1 MTPRVFILYA
11 LLCIIW
17 GTTWLAL
24 KISLN
29 YIPPIFGLGLRFT
42 ISSII
47 LWPILLRKKPKINRS
62 STAIKV
68 YLSFSLLSFVAAYSL
83 TYWGAQFIYSSLA
96 SIIWAL
102 LPIFVSIIA
111 HFMLPS
117 EPLTLRRFGGGLFG
131 LAGVAFI
138 LSSNGEQKEVQMI
151 GVLAIFLAVVLASG
165 PNVYLKKHYKI
176 VNPLHVN
183 VISQTIAAIVLIPL
197 SFLLEKPMA
206 TIWNSTSIIT
216 LVYLAIFGTVIT
228 WTIYFW
234 LYNHIS
240 VNQISTLGLVP
251 PVFAS
256 IIGWIFLGETYGYEL
271 FIGGALVLLG
281 VYLIHSR
288 QVPGRE
294 GI

>member
-11 LLCIIW
+11 LLCVIW

-138 LSSNGEQKEVQMI
+138 LSSNGGQKEVQMI

>member
-1 MTPRVFILYA
+1 MTPKVFILYA

-288 QVPGRE
+288 QIPGRE

>member
-11 LLCIIW
+11 LLCVIW

>member
-11 LLCIIW
+11 LLCLIW

-29 YIPPIFGLGLRFT
+29 YISPIFGLGLRFT

-117 EPLTLRRFGGGLFG
+117 EPLTLRRFGGGLCG

-138 LSSNGEQKEVQMI
+138 LSSNGGGKEVQMI

-183 VISQTIAAIVLIPL
+183 VIAQTIAAIVLIPL
-197 SFLLEKPMA
+197 SFLLEKPMT

>member
-1 MTPRVFILYA
+1 MTSRVFILYA

-138 LSSNGEQKEVQMI
+138 LSSNGGQKEVQMI

-216 LVYLAIFGTVIT
+216 LVYLAIFGTVIS

-240 VNQISTLGLVP
+240 VNQISTLGLLP

-288 QVPGRE
+288 QLPGRE

>member
-47 LWPILLRKKPKINRS
+47 LWPILLRQKPKINRS

>member
-1 MTPRVFILYA
+1 MTSRVFILYA

-138 LSSNGEQKEVQMI
+138 LSSNGGQKEVQMI

>member
-138 LSSNGEQKEVQMI
+138 LSSNGGQKEVQMI

-183 VISQTIAAIVLIPL
+183 VISQTIAAIVLLPL

-216 LVYLAIFGTVIT
+216 LIYLAIFGTVIT

>member
-11 LLCIIW
+11 LLCVIW

-47 LWPILLRKKPKINRS
+47 LWPILLRQKPKINRS

-138 LSSNGEQKEVQMI
+138 LSSNGGQKEVQMI

>member
-1 MTPRVFILYA
+1 M
-11 LLCIIW
+11 
-17 GTTWLAL
+17 
-24 KISLN
+24 
-29 YIPPIFGLGLRFT
+29 
-42 ISSII
+42 
-47 LWPILLRKKPKINRS
+47 
-62 STAIKV
+62 KV

-138 LSSNGEQKEVQMI
+138 LSSNGGQKEVQMI
-151 GVLAIFLAVVLASG
+151 GVLAIFLAVDLASG
-165 PNVYLKKHYKI
+165 PNVYLKKHHKI

-183 VISQTIAAIVLIPL
+183 VIAQTIAAIVLIPL
-197 SFLLEKPMA
+197 SFLLEKPMT

-271 FIGGALVLLG
+271 FIGGTLVLLG

>member
-47 LWPILLRKKPKINRS
+47 LWPILLRQKPKINRS

-138 LSSNGEQKEVQMI
+138 LSSNGGQKEVQMI

>member
-1 MTPRVFILYA
+1 MTSRVFILYA

-47 LWPILLRKKPKINRS
+47 LWPILLRQRPKINRS

-138 LSSNGEQKEVQMI
+138 LSSNGGQKEVQMI

-240 VNQISTLGLVP
+240 VNQISTLGLIP

>member
-11 LLCIIW
+11 LLCLIW

-117 EPLTLRRFGGGLFG
+117 EPLTLRRFGGGLCG

-138 LSSNGEQKEVQMI
+138 LSSNGGGEEVQMI

-183 VISQTIAAIVLIPL
+183 VIAQTIAAIVLIPL
-197 SFLLEKPMA
+197 SFLLEKPMT

>member
-11 LLCIIW
+11 LLCLIW
-17 GTTWLAL
+17 GTTWMAL

-42 ISSII
+42 ISSLI
-47 LWPILLRKKPKINRS
+47 LWPFLLRKKPKINRS
-62 STAIKV
+62 SIAIRV
-68 YLSFSLLSFVAAYSL
+68 YLSFSLSSFVAAYSL

-102 LPIFVSIIA
+102 LPIFVSILA

-117 EPLTLRRFGGGLFG
+117 EPLTLRRFGGGLLG
-131 LAGVAFI
+131 LAGVAAI
-138 LSSNGEQKEVQMI
+138 LTSNGGEKEVQMA
-151 GVLAIFLAVVLASG
+151 GVLAIFLAVALASV
-165 PNVYLKKHYKI
+165 PNVYLKKHHKT

-183 VISQTIAAIVLIPL
+183 VIAQSIAAIVLIPL
-197 SFLLEKPMA
+197 SFLLEEPM
-206 TIWNSTSIIT
+206 TTVWNSTSIIT

-240 VNQISTLGLVP
+240 VNQISTLGLIP

-256 IIGWIFLGETYGYEL
+256 ILGWIFLGENYGYEL
-271 FIGGALVLLG
+271 FTGGILVFLG

-288 QVPGRE
+288 QVHGRE

>member
-1 MTPRVFILYA
+1 
-11 LLCIIW
+11 
-17 GTTWLAL
+17 
-24 KISLN
+24 
-29 YIPPIFGLGLRFT
+29 
-42 ISSII
+42 
-47 LWPILLRKKPKINRS
+47 
-62 STAIKV
+62 
-68 YLSFSLLSFVAAYSL
+68 
-83 TYWGAQFIYSSLA
+83 
-96 SIIWAL
+96 
-102 LPIFVSIIA
+102 
-111 HFMLPS
+111 
-117 EPLTLRRFGGGLFG
+117 
-131 LAGVAFI
+131 
-138 LSSNGEQKEVQMI
+138 MI
-151 GVLAIFLAVVLASG
+151 GVLAIFLAVALASG
-165 PNVYLKKHYKI
+165 PNVYLKKHHKI

-183 VISQTIAAIVLIPL
+183 VIAQTIAAIVLMPL
-197 SFLLEKPMA
+197 SFFLEKPMT

>member
-1 MTPRVFILYA
+1 MTPKVFILYA

-47 LWPILLRKKPKINRS
+47 LWPILLRQKPKINRS

-183 VISQTIAAIVLIPL
+183 VIAQTIAAIVLIPL

-288 QVPGRE
+288 QIPGRE

>member
-1 MTPRVFILYA
+1 MTSRVFILYA
-11 LLCIIW
+11 LLCVIW

-111 HFMLPS
+111 HFMLPT

-138 LSSNGEQKEVQMI
+138 LSSNGGEKEVQMI

>member
-1 MTPRVFILYA
+1 MTSRVFILYA

-47 LWPILLRKKPKINRS
+47 LWPILLRQKPKINRS

-138 LSSNGEQKEVQMI
+138 LSSNGGQKEVQMI

>member
-11 LLCIIW
+11 LLCLIW

-138 LSSNGEQKEVQMI
+138 LSSNEGQKEVQMI

-183 VISQTIAAIVLIPL
+183 VIAQTIAAIVLIPL
-197 SFLLEKPMA
+197 SFFLEKPMT

>member
-138 LSSNGEQKEVQMI
+138 LSSNGGQKEVQMI

>member
-11 LLCIIW
+11 LLCVIW

-47 LWPILLRKKPKINRS
+47 LWPILLRQKPKINRS

>member
-1 MTPRVFILYA
+1 MTSRVFILYA

-47 LWPILLRKKPKINRS
+47 LWPILLRQKPKINRS

-138 LSSNGEQKEVQMI
+138 LSSNGGEKEAQMI

-288 QVPGRE
+288 QLPGRE

>member
-1 MTPRVFILYA
+1 MTSRVFILYA

-138 LSSNGEQKEVQMI
+138 LSSNGGQKEVQMI

-183 VISQTIAAIVLIPL
+183 VIAQTIAAIVLIPL

-256 IIGWIFLGETYGYEL
+256 IIGWIFLGETYDYEL
-271 FIGGALVLLG
+271 FIGGGLVLLG